1 MTIINTGY
9 STLQDAWG
17 EDFNKKKKTKKTK
30 TDPLCDLYSKQYAK
44 SLPPYTTSKKHTTS
58 PNYPKEFKLNQHDYD
73 KYYGYSD
80 AKQFQ
85 RTRKK
90 LRHSNANNNKKKF
103 NIDGY
108 LDKQYIYSTVNNDE
122 QEHNDY
128 YYPHQ
133 NYNVISRNNMKN
145 SNKSNSKSH
154 KNQHAKNIHKCHVS
168 KLPNT
173 EEKFERMYY
182 PKQDTHDKNDYI
194 EIDENLNDYLD
205 EEQEET
211 QQSRQHLNNML
222 DEELSNDLDEED
234 LDEEHLDEEDLDEV
248 HLDEEDLDEEDLDEE
263 DLDEEQYPHKIKK
276 YTLVKNKQLNKNQNE
291 RQFLD
296 TAIYSLSG
304 VILIFMMEQFVQ
316 IGVNMKK
323 I

>member
-30 TDPLCDLYSKQYAK
+30 NDPLCDLYSKQYAK
-44 SLPPYTTSKKHTTS
+44 SLPPYTNSKRHDTS

-85 RTRKK
+85 RTRKD
-90 LRHSNANNNKKKF
+90 LRNSNANNNKKKF

-108 LDKQYIYSTVNNDE
+108 LDKKYIYSTINHDE

-128 YYPHQ
+128 YHQ
-133 NYNVISRNNMKN
+133 QKYNVISTKNMKN
-145 SNKSNSKSH
+145 SNKSNKSNSKSH

-173 EEKFERMYY
+173 EEKFERMDY
-182 PKQDTHDKNDYI
+182 PKQDTHDKNEYI
-194 EIDENLNDYLD
+194 EIDENLKDYLD

-211 QQSRQHLNNML
+211 PQSRQHINNML
-222 DEELSNDLDEED
+222 DEELNYS
-234 LDEEHLDEEDLDEV
+234 
-248 HLDEEDLDEEDLDEE
+248 LDEEDLDEEDLDEE
-263 DLDEEQYPHKIKK
+263 DLDEEDLDEEDLDEEDLDEEDIHEEQYPHKIKK
-276 YTLVKNKQLNKNQNE
+276 YTLVKNKNQNE

-316 IGVNMKK
+316 IGINMKK

>member
-30 TDPLCDLYSKQYAK
+30 NDPLCDLYSKQFAK
-44 SLPPYTTSKKHTTS
+44 SLPPYTTSKTHNTS

-85 RTRKK
+85 RTRKE
-90 LRHSNANNNKKKF
+90 LRNSNANNNKKKF

-108 LDKQYIYSTVNNDE
+108 LDKKYIYSTVNHDE
-122 QEHNDY
+122 PEHNEY
-128 YYPHQ
+128 HPQ
-133 NYNVISRNNMKN
+133 QKYNVISRKNMKN
-145 SNKSNSKSH
+145 SKKSNSKSH
-154 KNQHAKNIHKCHVS
+154 KNQHAKTIHKCHVS

-182 PKQDTHDKNDYI
+182 PKQDTHDKNEYI
-194 EIDENLNDYLD
+194 EIDEKLNNYL
-205 EEQEET
+205 EEEEEEEEEEET
-211 QQSRQHLNNML
+211 QQSRQHINNML
-222 DEELSNDLDEED
+222 DEELND
-234 LDEEHLDEEDLDEV
+234 
-248 HLDEEDLDEEDLDEE
+248 DLDEEDLDEE
-263 DLDEEQYPHKIKK
+263 DLNEEDIDEEQYPKIKK
-276 YTLVKNKQLNKNQNE
+276 YTLVKNKNKNKNKNQNE

-316 IGVNMKK
+316 IGINMKK